1 MNRKKVLAYSSSATG
16 SAKLEE
22 ISAAYV
28 EIIED
33 FQQKALQQGSED
45 PASAEM
51 LQKCEEMLPG
61 QVRELFKTL
70 YLPWLGGFLHL
81 VVKGGRAL
89 KTCFGGP
96 KSFTLEI
103 VCCNQ
108 DPNIKKS
115 INHCEI
121 YPSNPNIRKTTMFFR
136 LELKIA

>member
-22 ISAAYV
+22 ISSAYV

-61 QVRELFKTL
+61 QVREWFRLKTT

-89 KTCFGGP
+89 KTCFGGQ

-115 INHCEI
+115 INHCKI
-121 YPSNPNIRKTTMFFR
+121 YPLSPLSPISDQ
-136 LELKIA
+136 

>member
-1 MNRKKVLAYSSSATG
+1 MYRKKVLAYSSSATG

-61 QVRELFKTL
+61 QVSRVNIMISLLLLGPTL
-70 YLPWLGGFLHL
+70 HHGF
-81 VVKGGRAL
+81 
-89 KTCFGGP
+89 
-96 KSFTLEI
+96 
-103 VCCNQ
+103 
-108 DPNIKKS
+108 
-115 INHCEI
+115 
-121 YPSNPNIRKTTMFFR
+121 
-136 LELKIA
+136 

>member
-22 ISAAYV
+22 ISSAYV

-61 QVRELFKTL
+61 QVRESDSKLL
-70 YLPWLGGFLHL
+70 SCLGGFLHL
-81 VVKGGRAL
+81 VVKGG
-89 KTCFGGP
+89 FN
-96 KSFTLEI
+96 
-103 VCCNQ
+103 V
-108 DPNIKKS
+108 
-115 INHCEI
+115 
-121 YPSNPNIRKTTMFFR
+121 
-136 LELKIA
+136 

>member
-1 MNRKKVLAYSSSATG
+1 MLHSQKSRIPTSNNFIKLIFDHIKYYVFCRKKVLAYSSSATG

-61 QVRELFKTL
+61 QVGELRIQYSARRL
-70 YLPWLGGFLHL
+70 FL
-81 VVKGGRAL
+81 
-89 KTCFGGP
+89 
-96 KSFTLEI
+96 LETR
-103 VCCNQ
+103 
-108 DPNIKKS
+108 S
-115 INHCEI
+115 
-121 YPSNPNIRKTTMFFR
+121 
-136 LELKIA
+136 

>member
-1 MNRKKVLAYSSSATG
+1 MAYSSSATG

-61 QVRELFKTL
+61 QVGELQIQYSARRL
-70 YLPWLGGFLHL
+70 FLL
-81 VVKGGRAL
+81 DTR
-89 KTCFGGP
+89 
-96 KSFTLEI
+96 S
-103 VCCNQ
+103 
-108 DPNIKKS
+108 
-115 INHCEI
+115 
-121 YPSNPNIRKTTMFFR
+121 
-136 LELKIA
+136 